1 MAERTMRP
9 NDQALTLRAMNRP
22 AAGDGPG
29 HATRVFSI
37 TSGKG
42 GVGKTA
48 VVANLA
54 VLLARMGKRVLIL
67 DADLGLAVTRLDPAP
82 TFDAGIALLGYAF
95 PADIKPEAAKAEADL
110 SMNSKLALKLGY
122 QVRHNSDVSPGT
134 DKTDQLIT
142 TNLVYNF

>member
-22 AAGDGPG
+22 AAGDRPG
-29 HATRVFSI
+29 RATRVFSI

-54 VLLARMGKRVLIL
+54 VLLAR
-67 DADLGLAVTRLDPAP
+67 
-82 TFDAGIALLGYAF
+82 
-95 PADIKPEAAKAEADL
+95 
-110 SMNSKLALKLGY
+110 
-122 QVRHNSDVSPGT
+122 
-134 DKTDQLIT
+134 
-142 TNLVYNF
+142 

>member
-67 DADLGLAVTRLDPAP
+67 DADPTVDIRNSEKIHRVMLGGRLYDPLTMDEVDTGTRKRQP
-82 TFDAGIALLGYAF
+82 YWW
-95 PADIKPEAAKAEADL
+95 EAD
-110 SMNSKLALKLGY
+110 K
-122 QVRHNSDVSPGT
+122 P
-134 DKTDQLIT
+134 
-142 TNLVYNF
+142 